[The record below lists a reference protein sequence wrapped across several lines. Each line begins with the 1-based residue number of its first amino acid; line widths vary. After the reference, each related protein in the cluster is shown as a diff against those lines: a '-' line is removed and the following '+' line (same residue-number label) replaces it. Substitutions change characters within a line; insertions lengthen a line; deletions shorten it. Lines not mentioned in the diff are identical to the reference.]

1 MYSERDLVVRK
12 LLWLR
17 MLNKQGADD
26 ANMALAARDTFVQV
40 CLMGQRPDGKP
51 GVPSVELAQE
61 VCASLPFF
69 LLDRSTCALLLTLSV
84 ASGYGTH
91 LRSMHMHC

>member
-1 MYSERDLVVRK
+1 MYSECDLVVRK

-40 CLMGQRPDGKP
+40 CLMGRRPDGKP

-61 VCASLPFF
+61 VHASLAF
-69 LLDRSTCALLLTLSV
+69 LPLGPTTCALLAHTLLISLSV
-84 ASGYGTH
+84 ASGHDTH
-91 LRSMHMHC
+91 L